1 MGCED
6 DRERLGKTEEMTAE
20 KNKNVRVVVDSDGL
34 TCGGDV
40 FERGSKE
47 ENFFLK
53 KMRQMFGNTEKKEFF

>member
-34 TCGGDV
+34 TYGGDV
-40 FERGSKE
+40 FEKSSE
-47 ENFFLK
+47 EEKFFLK
-53 KMRQMFGNTEKKEFF
+53 KMRQMFGNTEK